1 MLSLHGARNPRIFGS
16 AARGD
21 FRPSS
26 DIWHLTTS
34 DERRSGYTCPVGD
47 RPYFAWDVNVT
58 EAELR
63 DKLRCSDA
71 DARAQWQ
78 GWIMAEARYPDVWR
92 FLSLDE
98 ILRDWS
104 HIRLHLGRKRAFWEF
119 LLDGWRSQG
128 LIRA

>member
-1 MLSLHGARNPRIFGS
+1 MAPHG
-16 AARGD
+16 
-21 FRPSS
+21 
-26 DIWHLTTS
+26 
-34 DERRSGYTCPVGD
+34 EQRSGYTYPVGD

-104 HIRLHLGRKRAFWEF
+104 HIRLHLGRRRAFWEF
-119 LLDGWRSQG
+119 LLDGWRAQG
-128 LIRA
+128 LIPA

>member
-1 MLSLHGARNPRIFGS
+1 MVDAGGC
-16 AARGD
+16 
-21 FRPSS
+21 
-26 DIWHLTTS
+26 
-34 DERRSGYTCPVGD
+34 SGVYFAVAD

-63 DKLRCSDA
+63 DKLRCADA

-98 ILRDWS
+98 ILRNWS
-104 HIRLHLGRKRAFWEF
+104 HIRRHLGRKRAFWEF
-119 LLDGWRSQG
+119 LLDGWRAQG

>member
-1 MLSLHGARNPRIFGS
+1 MGGRNSDATS
-16 AARGD
+16 APQLWTWAMQAVI
-21 FRPSS
+21 P
-26 DIWHLTTS
+26 
-34 DERRSGYTCPVGD
+34 GYAFLVAD

-58 EAELR
+58 EGELC
-63 DKLRCSDA
+63 DKLRGADA

-104 HIRLHLGRKRAFWEF
+104 HIRLHLGRKRA
-119 LLDGWRSQG
+119 
-128 LIRA
+128 

>member
-1 MLSLHGARNPRIFGS
+1 MGPRTRNVRGLFCAPGANLPSLPTR
-16 AARGD
+16 
-21 FRPSS
+21 
-26 DIWHLTTS
+26 WHVTATS
-34 DERRSGYTCPVGD
+34 IPGILAPVGD

-63 DKLRCSDA
+63 DRLRCSDA

-78 GWIMAEARYPDVWR
+78 GWIMAEARYLDVWR

-98 ILRDWS
+98 ILRDWP

-119 LLDGWRSQG
+119 LLDGWRVQG
-128 LIRA
+128 LIPT